1 MINIFFCGVIHIGEE
16 LKKKLIKKII
26 LILGPTGILIIVG
39 LFVLVACLFTFN
51 FFGSTVTDGYI
62 EGNAEYAER
71 YIAVVRKNVK
81 EGNGYVSLSRILYFY
96 LANDKLTFD
105 EIYTDNLD
113 PELKQER
120 TISDVC
126 SREKYKKLYV
136 CSSSEIEKSGQVNT
150 IQNKPLTL
158 PLDKSS
164 FTITSYFK
172 EERVIYGKANVHS
185 AWDFAAPAQTE
196 VKSSCA
202 GKVIQVSF
210 PYSSN
215 TPDPNDGGG
224 GNHIKVQC
232 DGDDNISI
240 LYAHLFPN
248 SSKVKVGDT
257 VSQGQVLAGVGT
269 TGNSTGNHLHFQVY
283 KDNNVV
289 DAMSLVDFSGG
300 ASTTKPKEPVKP
312 SIGGF
317 TNRADCYAH
326 WNDVLRRPVNG
337 VIVDDCASLPE

>member
-1 MINIFFCGVIHIGEE
+1 MIFIGDD

-51 FFGSTVTDGYI
+51 FFGTTVTDGYI

-81 EGNGYVSLSRILYFY
+81 EGKGYVSLSRILYFY

-120 TISDVC
+120 TITDVC

-136 CSSSEIEKSGQVNT
+136 CSSSEIAKSGQIDT
-150 IQNKPLTL
+150 IQNKPLVL
-158 PLDKSS
+158 PIDSS
-164 FTITSYFK
+164 KFTITSYFK
-172 EERVIYGKANVHS
+172 EERIIYGKANVHS
-185 AWDFAAPAQTE
+185 AWDLAAGAQTE
-196 VKSSCA
+196 VKSACA
-202 GKVIQVSF
+202 GKVVTVSF

-215 TPDPNDGGG
+215 TPNLNDGAG

-232 DGDDNISI
+232 EGEDDLSV

-257 VSQGQVLAGVGT
+257 VTQGQVLAGVGT
-269 TGNSTGNHLHFQVY
+269 TGNSTGNHLHFQVSR
-283 KDNNVV
+283 DGNVV

-300 ASTTKPKEPVKP
+300 KSYSPPTINNNIPNV
-312 SIGGF
+312 GGY

-326 WNDVLRRPVNG
+326 WNDTIRRPVNG
-337 VIVDDCASLPE
+337 VIVDECASLPY